1 MIEVNAGARIHI
13 ALADMA
19 LVSPRTFGGV
29 GFMIDFPAVRLQLQT
44 SQFLEW
50 RGIETLDD
58 LAQTECCRLAESI
71 IKTRDVGANIT
82 IATHPPQHVGFG
94 TKTALMLSLIAGLHT
109 LIGVKRNHIHEQRIS
124 RRGGAS
130 GIGVHGFYRGGV
142 IWDAGHPRENVHDL
156 LPSGASAPKNVP
168 PLMLRIPF
176 PTQWRVGLCLPEG
189 GPIAGPIERA
199 FFKAASPV
207 DVNEV
212 MRAMAALYHG
222 VLPAFR
228 LRDLKALRVALS
240 SVSATGFKALEI
252 DLRGVQVTNLLSVLF
267 DGGYAAG
274 MSSLGPL
281 VYVVFDEN
289 ADGQVEHLRLLCERN
304 DARWLGV
311 ARGLNQGARVI
322 HRADK

>member
-1 MIEVNAGARIHI
+1 MIEVEAGARIHI

-19 LVSPRTFGGV
+19 LVTPRAFGGV
-29 GFMIDFPAVRLQLQT
+29 GFMIDFPAVRLQLKA
-44 SQFLEW
+44 SRFLEW

-58 LAQTECCRLAESI
+58 LAQTECCRVAESI

-82 IATHPPQHVGFG
+82 IATYPPQHIGFG
-94 TKTALMLSLIAGLHT
+94 TKTALTLSLIVGLHK
-109 LIGVKRNHIHEQRIS
+109 LMGIKRSHTREQRIS
-124 RRGGAS
+124 CRGGAS

-156 LPSGASAPKNVP
+156 LPSGASAPENVP

-189 GPIAGPIERA
+189 APISGPLERA
-199 FFKAASPV
+199 FFQASSPV
-207 DVNEV
+207 EVNEV

-228 LRDLKALRVALS
+228 LRDLKALRAALL

-252 DLRGVQVTNLLSVLF
+252 DLRGVRVKNLLSALF

-289 ADGQVEHLRLLCERN
+289 AEGQVEHLRLLCKRN

-311 ARGLNQGARVI
+311 ARGLNKGARVI